1 MAGMRT
7 VVVVAFDG
15 VQLLDVTGPVEALTT
30 TGFYDVRV
38 VSPTGADVRTSAGVR
53 VGVDHS
59 VGSLP
64 GRFDT
69 VLVPG
74 RSDWRNAVSDSAL
87 VSLVQDLAGR
97 ARRVASVC
105 AGAFL
110 LAEAGL
116 LNGRRATTHWQLA
129 RELARSYP
137 EVTVEPDPLFV
148 RSGPVVTSAGITA
161 GIDLALSLIEEDH
174 GPDVARAAA
183 QYLVVFMAR
192 PGGQSQF
199 SARMGAAHSS
209 HSTVRK
215 AMDHVT
221 ADPAANHS
229 LDALADVA
237 GVSPR
242 HLTRLFRSE
251 LDITPAQFVETIR
264 FEAAR
269 VLLQDSGSPIE
280 AVAGQA
286 GFGSSESMRR
296 AFQDTLGISPST
308 YRARFRSTSS
318 AALSSSA
325 PASRTSG

>member
-1 MAGMRT
+1 MRI

-30 TGFYDVRV
+30 TGCYDVRV
-38 VSPTGADVRTSAGVR
+38 VSPTGADVRTSSGVR
-53 VGVDHS
+53 IGVDHS

-69 VLVPG
+69 LLVPG
-74 RSDWRNAVSDSAL
+74 RPEWRTAVSDTGL
-87 VSLVQDLAGR
+87 VSLVSSLAER

-116 LNGRRATTHWQLA
+116 LDGRRATTHWQLA
-129 RELARSYP
+129 RDLARTYP
-137 EVTVEPDPLFV
+137 RVLVEPDPLFV

-174 GPDVARAAA
+174 GPDVARSAAR
-183 QYLVVFMAR
+183 YLVVFMAR

-199 SARMGAAHSS
+199 SARMGPAYSS

-221 ADPAANHS
+221 ADPAGDHS
-229 LDALADVA
+229 LDVLADVA

-242 HLTRLFRSE
+242 HLTRLFRAE

-269 VLLQDSGSPIE
+269 VLLQNGTSPIE

-308 YRARFRSTSS
+308 YRARFRSTSTVS
-318 AALSSSA
+318 PPFSKAA
-325 PASRTSG
+325 RTSG